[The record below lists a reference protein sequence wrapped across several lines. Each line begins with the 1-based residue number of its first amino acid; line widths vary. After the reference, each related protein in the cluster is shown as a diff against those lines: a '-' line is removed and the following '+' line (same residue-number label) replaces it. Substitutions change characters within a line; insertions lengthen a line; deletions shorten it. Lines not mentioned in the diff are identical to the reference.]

1 MLDAGRSCVLYRAV
15 GTDRRPQPDRQVRED
30 GAVTTETD
38 PSTAVDAA
46 SHESRAAAAKPTA
59 REINAQIVYTAF
71 AVYSRVSDLDAPAD
85 KATAELVDLVAEL
98 SERGVTLRG
107 FYDVSALRADADLM
121 VWWHAPT
128 AEALQAAARSLRRTA
143 VGRTLSPSWSAMG
156 LHRPAEFNKGH
167 VPAFLAGAAAKNW
180 ATVYPFVRSYE
191 WYLLP
196 DAERRGM
203 LVEHGMMGREYN
215 QVLSNTVAAFALGD
229 WEWILALE
237 ATELHDIVDLM
248 RHLRSSQ
255 ARLHVREEIPFFTGR
270 LIDVDGVI
278 EVVR

>member
-1 MLDAGRSCVLYRAV
+1 M
-15 GTDRRPQPDRQVRED
+15 
-30 GAVTTETD
+30 TTETN
-38 PSTAVDAA
+38 PPTAAPASSTAPAA
-46 SHESRAAAAKPTA
+46 EGRPSVRPSA

-71 AVYSRVSDLDAPAD
+71 AVYARAGDLDAPAD

-98 SERGVTLRG
+98 TEQGVTVRG

-128 AEALQAAARSLRRTA
+128 AEALQAAARSLRRTT
-143 VGRTLSPSWSAMG
+143 VGRSLSPSWSAMG

-203 LVEHGMMGREYN
+203 LVEHGKMGREYD

-229 WEWILALE
+229 YEWLLALE
-237 ATELHDIVDLM
+237 ADELHDTVDLM
-248 RHLRSSQ
+248 RHLRASG
-255 ARLHVREEIPFFTGR
+255 ARMHVREEIPFFSGR
-270 LIDVDGVI
+270 RIDAAGVV
-278 EVVR
+278 EVLL